1 MGSIAESLIILTPT
15 TSLSYWYQLQKIDQ
29 ESMKHELQP
38 CKGKR
43 IERILD
49 WRRAN
54 HKPLRLWDGGIG
66 VAQLSD
72 KEVHVIAH
80 GWKFIQRDQR
90 KPSRLRDGQGMD

>member
-1 MGSIAESLIILTPT
+1 M
-15 TSLSYWYQLQKIDQ
+15 QLR
-29 ESMKHELQP
+29 
-38 CKGKR
+38 KGNTHLYN

-90 KPSRLRDGQGMD
+90 KLSRLRDGQGMDKIFNILHDLLITHANES

>member
-1 MGSIAESLIILTPT
+1 
-15 TSLSYWYQLQKIDQ
+15 
-29 ESMKHELQP
+29 MKHELQP

-72 KEVHVIAH
+72 KEAL
-80 GWKFIQRDQR
+80 GWKVIQEDQR
-90 KPSRLRDGQGMD
+90 MPSKLRDGGIGVAQLSDEAGMEAHAITLSRKVV